1 MHWLIDGYNLIR
13 QVDFL
18 QAEEHKGLAVG
29 RDALL
34 KFLAEFSRRWV
45 RGKSKITVVFDG
57 PKVEPFPARLRVKP
71 DGHSSSFSPVP
82 VGIKTVFSRG
92 TTADQV
98 IEELITESSNP
109 ADITVVSADGE
120 VKRFA
125 RRHRCATLDPAG
137 FLAKAFSPDR
147 TRHTKPSLHPDRR
160 QQIESELRKYWIEK
174 TGSGLEN
181 DTLDDVL

>member
-18 QAEEHKGLAVG
+18 QAEEHKGLADG
-29 RDALL
+29 REALL

-45 RGKSKITVVFDG
+45 KGKSKITVVFDG
-57 PKVEPFPARLRVKP
+57 PKIEPVPAHFRAKP
-71 DGHSSSFSPVP
+71 DGSFPSVP
-82 VGIKTVFSRG
+82 AGIKIIFSRG

-125 RRHRCATLDPAG
+125 KRHRCATLDPTG
-137 FLAKAFSPDR
+137 FLEKVFSPDK
-147 TRHTKPSLHPDRR
+147 TPKTKHLLHPDRQR
-160 QQIESELRKYWIEK
+160 QIEAELRKIW
-174 TGSGLEN
+174 GN
-181 DTLDDVL
+181 

>member
-18 QAEEHKGLAVG
+18 QAEEHKGLAAG
-29 RDALL
+29 REALL

-45 RGKSKITVVFDG
+45 KGKSRITVVFDG
-57 PKVEPFPARLRVKP
+57 PKIEPVPARYRAKTDGYSPSFPP
-71 DGHSSSFSPVP
+71 DPA
-82 VGIKTVFSRG
+82 GIKTIFSRG

-98 IEELITESSNP
+98 IEELITESSNR

-125 RRHRCATLDPAG
+125 RRHRCSTLDPAE
-137 FLAKAFSPDR
+137 FLEKAFSPDKSQK
-147 TRHTKPSLHPDRR
+147 TKYSLPPDRQR
-160 QQIESELRKYWIEK
+160 QIESELRKYW
-174 TGSGLEN
+174 LERN
-181 DTLDDVL
+181 Q

>member
-18 QAEEHKGLAVG
+18 QAEEHKGLAYG
-29 RDALL
+29 REALL
-34 KFLAEFSRRWV
+34 KFLAEFSRR
-45 RGKSKITVVFDG
+45 RIKGKSRITVVFDG
-57 PKVEPFPARLRVKP
+57 PKIEPIPARFRMES
-71 DGHSSSFSPVP
+71 DNSSSSFPP
-82 VGIKTVFSRG
+82 APAGIKTVFSRG
-92 TTADQV
+92 TTADQI

-137 FLAKAFSPDR
+137 FLEKIFAPDK
-147 TRHTKPSLHPDRR
+147 TPKTKHSLHPDRR
-160 QQIESELRKYWIEK
+160 NQIESELRKHWIKEK
-174 TGSGLEN
+174 I
-181 DTLDDVL
+181 

>member
-18 QAEEHKGLAVG
+18 QAEEHKGLAAG
-29 RDALL
+29 REALL

-45 RGKSKITVVFDG
+45 KGKSKITVVFDG
-57 PKVEPFPARLRVKP
+57 PKVAPVPAHFRTQIG
-71 DGHSSSFSPVP
+71 DWYSSFSPTP
-82 VGIKTVFSRG
+82 AGIKIVFSRG

-98 IEELITESSNP
+98 IEELITKGGNP

-125 RRHRCATLDPAG
+125 KRHRCATLDPAG
-137 FLAKAFSPDR
+137 FIEKVFSPD
-147 TRHTKPSLHPDRR
+147 KAQKNKYSLSPGGQR
-160 QQIESELRKYWIEK
+160 QIESELRKIWVEK
-174 TGSGLEN
+174 
-181 DTLDDVL
+181 

>member
-1 MHWLIDGYNLIR
+1 MHWIIDGYNLIR

-18 QAEEHKGLAVG
+18 KAAESKELAAG
-29 RDALL
+29 REALL
-34 KFLAEFSRRWV
+34 SFLSDFSRRWV
-45 RGKSKITVVFDG
+45 KDKGRITVVFDG
-57 PKVEPFPARLRVKP
+57 PKVVPGPHHRTNP
-71 DGHSSSFSPVP
+71 GGSPSSLQPVP
-82 VGIKTVFSRG
+82 AGIKTVFSRG

-125 RRHRCATLDPAG
+125 KRHRCATLDPAG
-137 FLAKAFSPDR
+137 FLEKAFAPDR

-160 QQIESELRKYWIEK
+160 QQIESELRKHWIK
-174 TGSGLEN
+174 
-181 DTLDDVL
+181 

>member
-18 QAEEHKGLAVG
+18 QAEESNGLAAG
-29 RDALL
+29 REALL

-45 RGKSKITVVFDG
+45 KGKSSITVVFDG
-57 PKVEPFPARLRVKP
+57 PKIEPIPARFRVNP
-71 DGHSSSFSPVP
+71 DGCSSSFPAIP
-82 VGIKTVFSRG
+82 AGIKTIFSRG

-98 IEELITESSNP
+98 MEELITESSNP

-125 RRHRCATLDPAG
+125 KRHRCAILDPAG
-137 FLAKAFSPDR
+137 FVAKAFSPDKIQK
-147 TRHTKPSLHPDRR
+147 TKYSLPPDRQR
-160 QQIESELRKYWIEK
+160 QIESELRKCWVEK
-174 TGSGLEN
+174 TGR
-181 DTLDDVL
+181 

>member
-18 QAEEHKGLAVG
+18 QAEEHKGLAAG
-29 RDALL
+29 REALL

-45 RGKSKITVVFDG
+45 KGKSRITVVFDG
-57 PKVEPFPARLRVKP
+57 PAVEPGGHYRSKSNGYSPSPLPAP
-71 DGHSSSFSPVP
+71 A
-82 VGIKTVFSRG
+82 GIKTVFSRG

-98 IEELITESSNP
+98 MEELITESSNP

-125 RRHRCATLDPAG
+125 KRHRCATLDPAG
-137 FLAKAFSPDR
+137 FLEKAYSPDK
-147 TRHTKPSLHPDRR
+147 TQKTKYSLPPGR
-160 QQIESELRKYWIEK
+160 QRQIESELRKAWIEK
-174 TGSGLEN
+174 
-181 DTLDDVL
+181 

>member
-18 QAEEHKGLAVG
+18 KAAESKDLAAG
-29 RDALL
+29 RAALL
-34 KFLAEFSRRWV
+34 NFLSDFSRRWV
-45 RGKSKITVVFDG
+45 KGKGRVTVVFDG
-57 PKVEPFPARLRVKP
+57 PKVAPGPHHRANPGAYL
-71 DGHSSSFSPVP
+71 SSYPQP
-82 VGIKTVFSRG
+82 NPPGIKTVFSRG

-125 RRHRCATLDPAG
+125 KRHRCSTLDPAG
-137 FLAKAFSPDR
+137 FIEKAFAPDR

-160 QQIESELRKYWIEK
+160 QQIESELRKRWIEK
-174 TGSGLEN
+174 KRQEI
-181 DTLDDVL
+181 

>member
-1 MHWLIDGYNLIR
+1 MHWLIDGYNFIR

-18 QAEEHKGLAVG
+18 QAEEHKGLADG
-29 RDALL
+29 REALL

-45 RGKSKITVVFDG
+45 KSKGKVTVVFDG
-57 PKVEPFPARLRVKP
+57 PKVAPIPARSRVNP
-71 DGHSSSFSPVP
+71 DGCCLPPSSTPT
-82 VGIKTVFSRG
+82 GIKTIFSRG

-125 RRHRCATLDPAG
+125 KRHRCATLDPAG
-137 FLAKAFSPDR
+137 FLEKAFSPDK
-147 TRHTKPSLHPDRR
+147 TPKTKYSLPPDRQR
-160 QQIESELRKYWIEK
+160 QIESELRKRWV
-174 TGSGLEN
+174 
-181 DTLDDVL
+181 D

>member
-18 QAEEHKGLAVG
+18 QAEEHKGLASG
-29 RDALL
+29 REALL

-45 RGKSKITVVFDG
+45 KGKSSITVVFDG
-57 PKVEPFPARLRVKP
+57 PKVAPFPARFRTNP
-71 DGHSSSFSPVP
+71 ESDPSSFTTPAV
-82 VGIKTVFSRG
+82 IKTVFSRG

-125 RRHRCATLDPAG
+125 KRHRCAILDPAG
-137 FLAKAFSPDR
+137 FLEKAFSPDK
-147 TRHTKPSLHPDRR
+147 TQKTKHSLHPDRR
-160 QQIESELRKYWIEK
+160 RQIESELRRHWIEK
-174 TGSGLEN
+174 GI
-181 DTLDDVL
+181 

>member
-18 QAEEHKGLAVG
+18 QAEEHKGLAAG

-45 RGKSKITVVFDG
+45 KGKSRITVVFDG
-57 PKVEPFPARLRVKP
+57 PKVAPIPARFRTTP
-71 DGHSSSFSPVP
+71 NNCSFSFSPTP
-82 VGIKTVFSRG
+82 AGIKTVFSRG

-137 FLAKAFSPDR
+137 FLAKAFSSDK
-147 TRHTKPSLHPDRR
+147 TQKTKYSLHPDRQR
-160 QQIESELRKYWIEK
+160 QIESELRKHWIER
-174 TGSGLEN
+174 
-181 DTLDDVL
+181 DR

>member
-18 QAEEHKGLAVG
+18 QTEEHKGLAAG
-29 RDALL
+29 REALL
-34 KFLAEFSRRWV
+34 KFLAEFSRRWIK
-45 RGKSKITVVFDG
+45 GKSRITVVFDG
-57 PKVEPFPARLRVKP
+57 PKVAPIPARFKEKP
-71 DGHSSSFSPVP
+71 DGYPSSFLPDP

-98 IEELITESSNP
+98 IEELIMESSNP

-125 RRHRCATLDPAG
+125 KRHRCVTLDPAG
-137 FLAKAFSPDR
+137 FIEKAFSPDK
-147 TRHTKPSLHPDRR
+147 TQKTKYSLHPDRQR
-160 QQIESELRKYWIEK
+160 QIEAELRKMW
-174 TGSGLEN
+174 TGE
-181 DTLDDVL
+181 

>member
-29 RDALL
+29 REALL

-45 RGKSKITVVFDG
+45 KGKGKVTVIFDG
-57 PKVEPFPARLRVKP
+57 PVVEPGRYYRAKL
-71 DGHSSSFSPVP
+71 DGYSPSPSLTP

-120 VKRFA
+120 IKRFA
-125 RRHRCATLDPAG
+125 KRHRCATLDPAG
-137 FLAKAFSPDR
+137 FLEKAFSPDK
-147 TRHTKPSLHPDRR
+147 TQKTKYSLPPDRQR
-160 QQIESELRKYWIEK
+160 QIESELRKIWIGE
-174 TGSGLEN
+174 
-181 DTLDDVL
+181 

>member
-18 QAEEHKGLAVG
+18 QAEEHKGLAAG
-29 RDALL
+29 REALL
-34 KFLAEFSRRWV
+34 KFLAEFSRRWLK
-45 RGKSKITVVFDG
+45 GKSRITVVFDG
-57 PKVEPFPARLRVKP
+57 PKVEPVPARFRVKP
-71 DGHSSSFSPVP
+71 DGSSSFPSASG
-82 VGIKTVFSRG
+82 GIKTVFSRG

-109 ADITVVSADGE
+109 VDITVVSADGE

-137 FLAKAFSPDR
+137 FLEKAFSPDK
-147 TRHTKPSLHPDRR
+147 TQKTKYSLHPDRQR
-160 QQIESELRKYWIEK
+160 QIESELRKHWVEK
-174 TGSGLEN
+174 GI
-181 DTLDDVL
+181 

>member
-18 QAEEHKGLAVG
+18 QAEEYKGLAAG
-29 RDALL
+29 REALL
-34 KFLAEFSRRWV
+34 KFLAEFSRRWIK
-45 RGKSKITVVFDG
+45 GKSKVTVVFDG
-57 PKVEPFPARLRVKP
+57 PKIEPGAHCRKKP
-71 DGHSSSFSPVP
+71 DGYSSSLSSVP
-82 VGIKTVFSRG
+82 AGIQTIFSRG

-125 RRHRCATLDPAG
+125 KRHRCATMEPAG
-137 FLAKAFSPDR
+137 FLAKAFSPDKIQK
-147 TRHTKPSLHPDRR
+147 TKYSLHPDRQR
-160 QQIESELRKYWIEK
+160 QIESELRKHWIE
-174 TGSGLEN
+174 
-181 DTLDDVL
+181 

>member
-18 QAEEHKGLAVG
+18 QAEEHKGLATG
-29 RDALL
+29 REALL

-45 RGKSKITVVFDG
+45 KGKSKITVVFDG
-57 PKVEPFPARLRVKP
+57 PAVAPVPAHFRTKIG
-71 DGHSSSFSPVP
+71 DCYSSFPP
-82 VGIKTVFSRG
+82 TPAGIKTVFSRG

-109 ADITVVSADGE
+109 ADISVVSADGE

-125 RRHRCATLDPAG
+125 KRHRCAVLDPAG
-137 FLAKAFSPDR
+137 FIEKAFSPDK
-147 TRHTKPSLHPDRR
+147 TQKTKYSLHPDRQR
-160 QQIESELRKYWIEK
+160 QIESELRKHWIEK
-174 TGSGLEN
+174 KT
-181 DTLDDVL
+181 

>member
-18 QAEEHKGLAVG
+18 QSEEHKGLANG
-29 RDALL
+29 REALL

-45 RGKSKITVVFDG
+45 TGKSRITVVFDG
-57 PKVEPFPARLRVKP
+57 PKAEPFPAHFRTQSNGYP
-71 DGHSSSFSPVP
+71 APSPVP
-82 VGIKTVFSRG
+82 AGIKTVFSRG

-98 IEELITESSNP
+98 MEELITESSNP

-125 RRHRCATLDPAG
+125 KRHRCATLDPAG
-137 FLAKAFSPDR
+137 FIEKAFSPDK
-147 TRHTKPSLHPDRR
+147 TQKSKYSLPPDRQR
-160 QQIESELRKYWIEK
+160 QIESELRKIWAEK
-174 TGSGLEN
+174 EI
-181 DTLDDVL
+181 

>member
-18 QAEEHKGLAVG
+18 QAEEHKGLAAG
-29 RDALL
+29 REALL

-45 RGKSKITVVFDG
+45 KGKSRVTVVFDG
-57 PKVEPFPARLRVKP
+57 PKVEPGVHYRIKSDGYSPSPLPAP
-71 DGHSSSFSPVP
+71 A
-82 VGIKTVFSRG
+82 GIKTIFSRG

-125 RRHRCATLDPAG
+125 KRHRCATLDPAG
-137 FLAKAFSPDR
+137 FLEKVFSPDK
-147 TRHTKPSLHPDRR
+147 TQKTKYSLHPDRQR
-160 QQIESELRKYWIEK
+160 QIESELRKIWIEK
-174 TGSGLEN
+174 
-181 DTLDDVL
+181 

>member
-18 QAEEHKGLAVG
+18 QAEEHKGLAAG
-29 RDALL
+29 REALL

-45 RGKSKITVVFDG
+45 KGKSRITVVFDG
-57 PKVEPFPARLRVKP
+57 PKVEPGAHYQVKSNGYP
-71 DGHSSSFSPVP
+71 PSPP
-82 VGIKTVFSRG
+82 SASGGIKTVFSRG

-125 RRHRCATLDPAG
+125 KRHRCATLDPAG
-137 FLAKAFSPDR
+137 FLEKVFSPD
-147 TRHTKPSLHPDRR
+147 TTQKTKYSLHPDRQR
-160 QQIESELRKYWIEK
+160 QIELELRKIWIRE
-174 TGSGLEN
+174 
-181 DTLDDVL
+181 

>member
-18 QAEEHKGLAVG
+18 QAEEHKGLADG
-29 RDALL
+29 REALL

-45 RGKSKITVVFDG
+45 KGKSRITVVFDG
-57 PKVEPFPARLRVKP
+57 PKVAPVLVRCRVNP
-71 DGHSSSFSPVP
+71 DGYPPFLSSAPA
-82 VGIKTVFSRG
+82 GIKTVFSRG

-125 RRHRCATLDPAG
+125 KRHRCTTLDPAG
-137 FLAKAFSPDR
+137 FLDKAFSPDK
-147 TRHTKPSLHPDRR
+147 TQKTKHSLHPDRQR
-160 QQIESELRKYWIEK
+160 QIESELRKVWVEK
-174 TGSGLEN
+174 
-181 DTLDDVL
+181 